1 MQMEASSPGDCPTEG
16 DIGGSAWI
24 LYTEFL
30 PFLVETDTPHPPPLH
45 SRVEIRR
52 RLKETSSL
60 LLSTSRMWVLGF
72 NLKFSGL

>member
-30 PFLVETDTPHPPPLH
+30 PFLVETDTPTPALTFEGGDQKTTQRNQFSPPLH
-45 SRVEIRR
+45 IQDVGPGI
-52 RLKETSSL
+52 
-60 LLSTSRMWVLGF
+60 
-72 NLKFSGL
+72 